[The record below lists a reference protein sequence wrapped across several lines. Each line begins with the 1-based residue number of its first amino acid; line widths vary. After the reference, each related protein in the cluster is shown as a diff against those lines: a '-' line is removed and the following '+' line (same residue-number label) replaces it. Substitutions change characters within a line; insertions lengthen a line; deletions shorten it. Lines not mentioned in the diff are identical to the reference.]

1 MSVDYTEENILLAG
15 QISNKHP
22 DFKLIAQMDKE
33 SAFAYMILDKMEAIL
48 EKEPLDQLK
57 DLVLL
62 NGQINFMSN
71 CSELSKLAAI
81 MGDTRRRT
89 SFKGLKDSLVAAK
102 NHE

>member
-22 DFKLIAQMDKE
+22 VFKLIAQMDKE
-33 SAFAYMILDKMEAIL
+33 SAFAYLILSSIDETL
-48 EKEPLDQLK
+48 QKEPMEQLK